1 MDVREKLVELI
12 NQGVKIYSDGYQR
25 KLTAANTIAEHLIQ
39 NGVTV
44 QEHGYWE
51 TVVEVRDNTVCGNGV
66 KIEYKRCSCCKNPA
80 KFFEDDF
87 CGNCGAKLDLPQP
100 PKGE

>member
-44 QEHGYWE
+44 QEGFRSG
-51 TVVEVRDNTVCGNGV
+51 T
-66 KIEYKRCSCCKNPA
+66 K
-80 KFFEDDF
+80 
-87 CGNCGAKLDLPQP
+87 
-100 PKGE
+100 

>member
-1 MDVREKLVELI
+1 MDVREKLVGLI

-44 QEHGYWE
+44 QKQGRWLL
-51 TVVEVRDNTVCGNGV
+51 DG
-66 KIEYKRCSCCKNPA
+66 RCSECLENPLTTH
-80 KFFEDDF
+80 KTY
-87 CGNCGAKLDLPQP
+87 CPNCGAKMDL
-100 PKGE
+100 ER